1 MAKKNVEFNP
11 VKETED
17 KKAQAVIWSTASLNA
32 AVEAKKKG
40 LPLKANPFLNNDI
53 QLLKPNLVFRRTQEE
68 IEDWQRCAED
78 KVYFGNKC
86 FLKTPTGVQR
96 VTMRDYQEDYLR
108 MCKEEPWTI
117 WLAARQSGKSVT
129 NGVDMLHELLFDVDR
144 AALIVSK
151 SGQHGIDLLAKIK
164 DMYRYLPWHL
174 KAGINIWNVHQ
185 VSFDNNSSVK
195 TLAPSTEAG
204 VGDTVN
210 FLLLDE
216 FAWMPMTDDECQL
229 YLDNILPTISQDE
242 TSKVRIMST
251 QNGRNLFYRLFTGA
265 VTGTNSYK
273 PFRTDWNQVPQYN
286 KKTGKWEKR
295 TEEWKNAMIKKMGSP
310 ESFYYMYGTQFMS
323 SDKSLC
329 SRECLSRLHDREKVF
344 RELTEEEKET
354 LILPENMKAAIRLR
368 PDITLQHLKE
378 GYYAILKDLAEGC
391 RGDYTVFHIF
401 EIGVDESNSPVFEQV
416 GYWRANDIELE
427 EAALS
432 AWVICQRLF
441 TEEHYIVS
449 VELNTYGILFENYL
463 FNLNEPE
470 THPEWLWRFQNGE
483 EIDYACLASYKK
495 GKEDEELPGMKT
507 TSSKTI
513 PGIRW
518 NSSNKPVACQL
529 LKGMIEKDTVKLYD
543 IATIVELEAFEDKT
557 GKGHY
562 KASYG
567 HDDIIMTCV
576 QIPKLIET
584 VKFKAMMEDII
595 LYKNSNNT
603 QQEYEGTIYDNMEMY
618 DNMMEISPILRRMR
632 ER

>member
-1 MAKKNVEFNP
+1 M
-11 VKETED
+11 
-17 KKAQAVIWSTASLNA
+17 
-32 AVEAKKKG
+32 
-40 LPLKANPFLNNDI
+40 
-53 QLLKPNLVFRRTQEE
+53 FRRTQEE

-86 FLKTPTGVQR
+86 YLKTPTGVQQ

-108 MCKEEPWTI
+108 LCKEEPWTI

-265 VTGTNSYK
+265 LTGANSYH
-273 PFRTDWNQVPQYN
+273 PFRTDWNQVPQFN

-295 TEEWKNAMIKKMGSP
+295 TEEWKEAMIKKMGSP

-329 SRECLSRLHDREKVF
+329 SRECLSRLHDR
-344 RELTEEEKET
+344 
-354 LILPENMKAAIRLR
+354 
-368 PDITLQHLKE
+368 
-378 GYYAILKDLAEGC
+378 
-391 RGDYTVFHIF
+391 
-401 EIGVDESNSPVFEQV
+401 
-416 GYWRANDIELE
+416 
-427 EAALS
+427 
-432 AWVICQRLF
+432 
-441 TEEHYIVS
+441 
-449 VELNTYGILFENYL
+449 
-463 FNLNEPE
+463 
-470 THPEWLWRFQNGE
+470 
-483 EIDYACLASYKK
+483 
-495 GKEDEELPGMKT
+495 
-507 TSSKTI
+507 
-513 PGIRW
+513 
-518 NSSNKPVACQL
+518 
-529 LKGMIEKDTVKLYD
+529 
-543 IATIVELEAFEDKT
+543 
-557 GKGHY
+557 
-562 KASYG
+562 
-567 HDDIIMTCV
+567 
-576 QIPKLIET
+576 
-584 VKFKAMMEDII
+584 
-595 LYKNSNNT
+595 
-603 QQEYEGTIYDNMEMY
+603 
-618 DNMMEISPILRRMR
+618 
-632 ER
+632 